1 MMLEFARMMVV
12 VWSGASLPARG
23 WAIGLNTLKLTPF
36 CSMERM
42 TPKLTL
48 VKPTLVPVGI
58 NIIVRD
64 TAKPL

>member
-1 MMLEFARMMVV
+1 
-12 VWSGASLPARG
+12 
-23 WAIGLNTLKLTPF
+23 
-36 CSMERM
+36 MERM

-64 TAKPL
+64 TAKPLYGYALRP